1 MAFTNTGS
9 NWFQPSSAYPDFSGQ
24 AFGQPGAKT
33 DWSKIYG
40 GTLPFPVV
48 GTDLSSGKRDQV
60 VAMAQQQRPSQAP
73 LLPTGYD
80 PVGSLDPLL
89 QSISQFNEYND
100 PRQLRLAQ
108 AANQQAAQLSLEQ
121 MYGAY
126 PILEQAADSAQR
138 RNLRGSFQ
146 WDVNSP
152 TREMARRAVAQDIAA
167 SRQGQLSSAAAAEG
181 ERQRAT
187 AAQAQAAAYMMS
199 QGLDRRVSFNA

>member
-1 MAFTNTGS
+1 MASTNTGS

-60 VAMAQQQRPSQAP
+60 VAMAQQQRPSQTP

-89 QSISQFNEYND
+89 KSISQFNEYND

-108 AANQQAAQLSLEQ
+108 AANQQSAQLGLEQ

-126 PILEQAADSAQR
+126 PVLSQAGWDATK
-138 RNLRGSFQ
+138 RNLWGSQQ
-146 WDVNSP
+146 WDITSP
-152 TREMARRAVAQDIAA
+152 TREMARRAVAQEIA
-167 SRQGQLSSAAAAEG
+167 SYRQGQLSSAAAAEG

>member
-1 MAFTNTGS
+1 MASTNTGS

-24 AFGQPGAKT
+24 TFRQPGAKT

-48 GTDLSSGKRDQV
+48 GTDLSNGKRDQV

-89 QSISQFNEYND
+89 KSIAQFNEYND

-108 AANQQAAQLSLEQ
+108 AANQQAAQLSFEQ

-126 PILEQAADSAQR
+126 PILEEAAESAQW

-146 WDVNSP
+146 WDANSP
-152 TREMARRAVAQDIAA
+152 TREMARKAVAQDIAS
-167 SRQGQLSSAAAAEG
+167 SRQGQANTNAQGEAARAYSLAKQAE
-181 ERQRAT
+181 T
-187 AAQAQAAAYMMS
+187 AGYMMG
-199 QGLDRRVSFNA
+199 QGLHRSV

>member
-9 NWFQPSSAYPDFSGQ
+9 NWFQPLSAYPDFSGQ
-24 AFGQPGAKT
+24 TFGQPGAKT

-60 VAMAQQQRPSQAP
+60 VAMAQQERPSQAP

-89 QSISQFNEYND
+89 KSISQFNEYND

-121 MYGAY
+121 MYGTY
-126 PILEQAADSAQR
+126 PILEQAAESAQR

-146 WDVNSP
+146 WDINSP
-152 TREMARRAVAQDIAA
+152 TRQMARNAVAQDIAA
-167 SRQGQLSSAAAAEG
+167 SRQGQAYTAAQGEAARANAIANQAAAA
-181 ERQRAT
+181 ASL
-187 AAQAQAAAYMMS
+187 MN
-199 QGLDRRVSFNA
+199 QGLYRSV

>member
-9 NWFQPSSAYPDFSGQ
+9 NWFQPLSAYPDFSGQ
-24 AFGQPGAKT
+24 TFGQPGAKT

-60 VAMAQQQRPSQAP
+60 VAMAQQERPSQTP

-80 PVGSLDPLL
+80 PIGSLDPLL
-89 QSISQFNEYND
+89 KSISQFNEYND

-121 MYGAY
+121 MYGTY
-126 PILEQAADSAQR
+126 PILEQAAESAQR

-146 WDVNSP
+146 WDINSP
-152 TREMARRAVAQDIAA
+152 TRQMARNAVAQDIAA
-167 SRQGQLSSAAAAEG
+167 SGQGQAY
-181 ERQRAT
+181 T
-187 AAQAQAAAYMMS
+187 AAQGEAARANAVANQAQAAAYMMG
-199 QGLDRRVSFNA
+199 QGGSLRRI

>member
-1 MAFTNTGS
+1 MALTNTGS

-24 AFGQPGAKT
+24 TFGQPGAKT

-48 GTDLSSGKRDQV
+48 GTDFSNGKRDQV

-89 QSISQFNEYND
+89 QSIAQFNEYND

-121 MYGAY
+121 MSGAY
-126 PILEQAADSAQR
+126 PILEQASESAQR

-146 WDVNSP
+146 WDINSP

-167 SRQGQLSSAAAAEG
+167 SRQGQAYTAAQGEAARANAIANQAAAA
-181 ERQRAT
+181 ASL
-187 AAQAQAAAYMMS
+187 MN
-199 QGLDRRVSFNA
+199 QGLHRSV

>member
-1 MAFTNTGS
+1 MASTNTGS

-24 AFGQPGAKT
+24 TFGQPGAKT

-60 VAMAQQQRPSQAP
+60 VAMAQQERPSQAP

-89 QSISQFNEYND
+89 KSISQFNEYND

-108 AANQQAAQLSLEQ
+108 AANQQAAQLGLEQ

-126 PILEQAADSAQR
+126 PVLSQAGWDATK
-138 RNLRGSFQ
+138 RNLWGSQQ
-146 WDVNSP
+146 WDITSP

-167 SRQGQLSSAAAAEG
+167 SRQGQAY
-181 ERQRAT
+181 T
-187 AAQAQAAAYMMS
+187 AAQGEAARANAVANQAQAAAYMMG
-199 QGLDRRVSFNA
+199 QGGSLRRI

>member
-9 NWFQPSSAYPDFSGQ
+9 NWFQPLSAYPDFSGQ
-24 AFGQPGAKT
+24 TFGQPGAKT

-60 VAMAQQQRPSQAP
+60 VAMAQQERPSQAP

-89 QSISQFNEYND
+89 KSISQFNEYND

-121 MYGAY
+121 MYGTY
-126 PILEQAADSAQR
+126 PILEQAAESAQR

-146 WDVNSP
+146 WDINSP
-152 TREMARRAVAQDIAA
+152 TRQMARNAVAQDIAA
-167 SRQGQLSSAAAAEG
+167 SRQGQAY
-181 ERQRAT
+181 T
-187 AAQAQAAAYMMS
+187 AAQGEAARANAVANQAQAAAYMMG
-199 QGLDRRVSFNA
+199 QGGSLRRI

>member
-9 NWFQPSSAYPDFSGQ
+9 NWFQPLSAYPDFSGQ
-24 AFGQPGAKT
+24 TFGQPGAKT

-60 VAMAQQQRPSQAP
+60 VAMAQQERPSQTP

-80 PVGSLDPLL
+80 PIGSLDPLL
-89 QSISQFNEYND
+89 KSISQFNEYND

-121 MYGAY
+121 MYGTY
-126 PILEQAADSAQR
+126 PILEQAAESAQR

-146 WDVNSP
+146 WDINSP
-152 TREMARRAVAQDIAA
+152 TRQMARNAVAQDIAA
-167 SRQGQLSSAAAAEG
+167 SRQGQAY
-181 ERQRAT
+181 T
-187 AAQAQAAAYMMS
+187 AAQGEAARANAVANQAQAAAYMMG
-199 QGLDRRVSFNA
+199 QGGSLRRI

>member
-1 MAFTNTGS
+1 MASTNTGS

-121 MYGAY
+121 MSGAR
-126 PILEQAADSAQR
+126 PILEQAAESAQR

-146 WDVNSP
+146 WDINSP

-167 SRQGQLSSAAAAEG
+167 SRQGQAYTAAQGEAARANAVANQAAAA
-181 ERQRAT
+181 ASL
-187 AAQAQAAAYMMS
+187 MN
-199 QGLDRRVSFNA
+199 QGLYRSV

>member
-9 NWFQPSSAYPDFSGQ
+9 NWFQPSSAYTDFSGQ
-24 AFGQPGAKT
+24 TFGQPGAKT

-60 VAMAQQQRPSQAP
+60 VAMAQQERPSQAP

-89 QSISQFNEYND
+89 KSISQFNEYND

-121 MYGAY
+121 MYGTY
-126 PILEQAADSAQR
+126 PILEQAAESAQR

-146 WDVNSP
+146 WDINSP
-152 TREMARRAVAQDIAA
+152 TRQMARNAVAQDIAA
-167 SRQGQLSSAAAAEG
+167 SRQGQAY
-181 ERQRAT
+181 T
-187 AAQAQAAAYMMS
+187 AAQGEAARANAVANQAQAAAYMMG
-199 QGLDRRVSFNA
+199 QGGSLRRI

>member
-1 MAFTNTGS
+1 MASTNTGS

-24 AFGQPGAKT
+24 TFGQPGAKT

-60 VAMAQQQRPSQAP
+60 VAMAQQERPSQAP

-89 QSISQFNEYND
+89 KSISQFNEYND

-108 AANQQAAQLSLEQ
+108 AANQQAAQLGLEQ

-126 PILEQAADSAQR
+126 PVLSQAGWDATK
-138 RNLRGSFQ
+138 RNLWGSQQ
-146 WDVNSP
+146 WDITSP

-167 SRQGQLSSAAAAEG
+167 SRQGQAY
-181 ERQRAT
+181 T
-187 AAQAQAAAYMMS
+187 AAQGEAARANAVSNQAQAAAYMMG
-199 QGLDRRVSFNA
+199 QGGSLRRI

>member
-9 NWFQPSSAYPDFSGQ
+9 NWFQPLSAYPDFSGQ
-24 AFGQPGAKT
+24 TFGQPGAKT

-60 VAMAQQQRPSQAP
+60 VAMAQQERPSQAP

-89 QSISQFNEYND
+89 KSISQFNEYND
-100 PRQLRLAQ
+100 PRQFRLAQ

-121 MYGAY
+121 MYGTY
-126 PILEQAADSAQR
+126 PILEQAAESAQR

-146 WDVNSP
+146 WDINSP

-167 SRQGQLSSAAAAEG
+167 SRQGQAYTAAQGEAARANAIANQAAAA
-181 ERQRAT
+181 ASL
-187 AAQAQAAAYMMS
+187 MN
-199 QGLDRRVSFNA
+199 QGLHRSI

>member
-1 MAFTNTGS
+1 MASTNTGS
-9 NWFQPSSAYPDFSGQ
+9 NWFQPSSSYPNFSGQ
-24 AFGQPGAKT
+24 TFGQPGAKT

-48 GTDLSSGKRDQV
+48 GTDFSSGKRDQV

-80 PVGSLDPLL
+80 PIGSLDPLL
-89 QSISQFNEYND
+89 QSIAQFNEYND

-126 PILEQAADSAQR
+126 PILKQAGLDATE
-138 RNLRGSFQ
+138 RNLWGSQQ
-146 WDVNSP
+146 WDRTSL

-167 SRQGQLSSAAAAEG
+167 SRQGQAYTAAQGEAARANAIANQAAAA
-181 ERQRAT
+181 ASL
-187 AAQAQAAAYMMS
+187 MN
-199 QGLDRRVSFNA
+199 QGLYRSV

>member
-1 MAFTNTGS
+1 MALTNTGS

-24 AFGQPGAKT
+24 TFGQPGAKT

-48 GTDLSSGKRDQV
+48 GTDFSNGKRDQV

-89 QSISQFNEYND
+89 QSIAQFNEYND

-126 PILEQAADSAQR
+126 PILEQAAESAQR

-167 SRQGQLSSAAAAEG
+167 SRQGQAYTAAGGEAARANAIANQAAAA
-181 ERQRAT
+181 ASL
-187 AAQAQAAAYMMS
+187 MN
-199 QGLDRRVSFNA
+199 QGLHRSV

>member
-1 MAFTNTGS
+1 MASTNTGS
-9 NWFQPSSAYPDFSGQ
+9 NWFQPSSSYPDFSGQ
-24 AFGQPGAKT
+24 TFGQPGAKT

-89 QSISQFNEYND
+89 KSISQFNEYND

-108 AANQQAAQLSLEQ
+108 AANQQAAQLGLEQ

-126 PILEQAADSAQR
+126 PVLSQAGWDATK
-138 RNLRGSFQ
+138 RNLWGSQQ
-146 WDVNSP
+146 WDITSP

-167 SRQGQLSSAAAAEG
+167 SRQGQAY
-181 ERQRAT
+181 T
-187 AAQAQAAAYMMS
+187 AAQGEAARANAVANQAQAAAYMMG
-199 QGLDRRVSFNA
+199 QGGSLRRI

>member
-9 NWFQPSSAYPDFSGQ
+9 NWFQPLSAYPDFSGQ
-24 AFGQPGAKT
+24 TFGQPGAKT

-60 VAMAQQQRPSQAP
+60 VAMAQQERPSQAP

-89 QSISQFNEYND
+89 KSISQFNEYND

-121 MYGAY
+121 MYGTY
-126 PILEQAADSAQR
+126 PILEQAAESAQR

-146 WDVNSP
+146 WDINSP
-152 TREMARRAVAQDIAA
+152 TRQMARNAVAQDIAA
-167 SRQGQLSSAAAAEG
+167 SRQGQAY
-181 ERQRAT
+181 T
-187 AAQAQAAAYMMS
+187 AAQEEAARANAIANQAYAAASLMN
-199 QGLDRRVSFNA
+199 QGLHRSV

>member
-1 MAFTNTGS
+1 MASTNTGS

-24 AFGQPGAKT
+24 TFGQPGAKT

-80 PVGSLDPLL
+80 PIGSLDPLL
-89 QSISQFNEYND
+89 QSIAQFNEYND

-108 AANQQAAQLSLEQ
+108 AANQQAAQLGLEQ

-126 PILEQAADSAQR
+126 PILEQAAESAQR

-146 WDVNSP
+146 WDINSP

-167 SRQGQLSSAAAAEG
+167 SRQGQAYTAAQGEAARANAIANQAAAA
-181 ERQRAT
+181 ASL
-187 AAQAQAAAYMMS
+187 MN
-199 QGLDRRVSFNA
+199 QGLYRSV